1 MRKQIILKVFEKR
14 GNGGKKIRKRTKN
27 IGKAEMDIQFW
38 QIDQKKRGNSSKSEI
53 TNLKKSWKCI
63 KK

>member
-38 QIDQKKRGNSSKSEI
+38 
-53 TNLKKSWKCI
+53 
-63 KK
+63 